1 MNLDVKFLESNKL
14 INEALL
20 ALANTLGLNRR
31 DSKNMTITNFLTI
44 LRRRHANEQVNFLQK
59 VIGESSTRLH
69 SSRIARMPLSRMA
82 RKLNIER
89 VPTRVVFT
97 IDSIEKIQF
106 LVSETFARNWK
117 HRMEKE
123 LRQLMRLGA
132 SLGEF
137 GLQLQFVFVSGV
149 HLDLGIPSF
158 LMNPISGENLENKVD
173 YIECI
178 YRNTFWNLYWS
189 IQYNTLQ

>member
-82 RKLNIER
+82 RKLNIAR

-97 IDSIEKIQF
+97 IDS
-106 LVSETFARNWK
+106 SE
-117 HRMEKE
+117 
-123 LRQLMRLGA
+123 
-132 SLGEF
+132 
-137 GLQLQFVFVSGV
+137 
-149 HLDLGIPSF
+149 
-158 LMNPISGENLENKVD
+158 
-173 YIECI
+173 
-178 YRNTFWNLYWS
+178 
-189 IQYNTLQ
+189 